1 MIVTETAGRLF
12 SDPDLRCES
21 VLCLSSRDAFSSS
34 FSLHGI
40 NPGHENV
47 MEQVHFAKRF

>member
-1 MIVTETAGRLF
+1 MILTCVVSVFSASPAGLLF
-12 SDPDLRCES
+12 FPL
-21 VLCLSSRDAFSSS
+21 LFF

-40 NPGHENV
+40 NLGDENV